1 MAAPTAKRERALR
14 RQGFQHIAGADEAGR
29 GALAGPIVAAAVI
42 LPSRFTAQG
51 IRDSKLLS
59 PRQRQLHFTRITR
72 AAIAWAAE
80 IIGPEVIDRQGIQIA
95 NVRALER
102 AVGKLDVRPDFA
114 LIDAWRLSLPMP
126 HEGIVH
132 GDRTV
137 LSIAAAS
144 IIAKVIRDRIME
156 ALDPIFPRYAFARH
170 KGYGTLAHRHRI
182 TRHGPSPIHRRSF
195 RLTAT

>member
-1 MAAPTAKRERALR
+1 MAAPTAHRERTLR
-14 RQGFQHIAGADEAGR
+14 RQGFTQIAGADEAGR
-29 GALAGPIVAAAVI
+29 GALAGPMVAAAVI
-42 LPSRFTAQG
+42 LPPRFTAQG

-59 PRQRQLHFTRITR
+59 PRQRQRHFTRITR
-72 AAIAWAAE
+72 QAVAWSTE
-80 IIGPEVIDRQGIQIA
+80 IVGPDVIDRDGIQRT
-95 NVRALER
+95 NLRALER
-102 AVGKLDVRPDFA
+102 AVRKLDVPPDFA
-114 LIDAWRLSLPMP
+114 LIDAWQLSLPMP

-156 ALDPIFPRYAFARH
+156 AIDPIFPRYSFARH
-170 KGYGTLAHRHRI
+170 KGYGTFGHRRHL
-182 TRHGPSPIHRRSF
+182 TRRGPSPIHRHSF